1 MNNYK
6 VTITFDTLRPL
17 SAAELEELETALIT
31 QVLEPA
37 THEGED
43 VDYETYHQ
51 VIETE
56 ESEGFWIQKEGK

>member
-1 MNNYK
+1 MNHYT
-6 VTITFDTLRPL
+6 VTITFDTLREL

-51 VIETE
+51 IIDTVQE
-56 ESEGFWIQKEGK
+56 ER

>member
-1 MNNYK
+1 MTNYT

-17 SAAELEELETALIT
+17 NAEELEELETALIT

-43 VDYETYHQ
+43 VEYQTYHQ
-51 VIETE
+51 VISTTE
-56 ESEGFWIQKEGK
+56 KEGEN